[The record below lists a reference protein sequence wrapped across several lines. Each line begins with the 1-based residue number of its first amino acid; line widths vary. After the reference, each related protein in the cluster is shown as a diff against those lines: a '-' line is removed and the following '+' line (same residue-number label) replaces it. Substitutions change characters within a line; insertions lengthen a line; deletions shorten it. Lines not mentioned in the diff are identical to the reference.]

1 MAPQPWR
8 MTPCTLLLALALTLL
23 PGPAWPRP
31 QGSNDRINT
40 LRMIGR
46 NMKEARVNLRLAI
59 SMERELRKA
68 AQSFSRRGAF
78 LVRRTRHL
86 EEQQE
91 EEEEDIYTKLREE
104 QGAVRAGAGTRKRR
118 PFGPWAGR

>member
-1 MAPQPWR
+1 
-8 MTPCTLLLALALTLL
+8 MTPWTLLLALALTLL

-40 LRMIGR
+40 LRMISR
-46 NMKEARVNLRLAI
+46 NTKEARVNLRLAI

-68 AQSFSRRGAF
+68 TQSFNRRGAF
-78 LVRRTRHL
+78 LLRRARHL
-86 EEQQE
+86 EEQ
-91 EEEEDIYTKLREE
+91 EEEDSIDRTSAMRED
-104 QGAVRAGAGTRKRR
+104 QGTVRAGAGTRKRR

>member
-1 MAPQPWR
+1 
-8 MTPCTLLLALALTLL
+8 
-23 PGPAWPRP
+23 
-31 QGSNDRINT
+31 
-40 LRMIGR
+40 MIGR

-78 LVRRTRHL
+78 LVRRTQHL
-86 EEQQE
+86 EEQQ
-91 EEEEDIYTKLREE
+91 EEEDIYTKLREE

-118 PFGPWAGR
+118 PFGPWEER